1 MIITFIIKY
10 WNFKCR
16 KSAITSH
23 TDKYIYRYKQVFILK
38 YLWRGKKQRRLR
50 KKRRFQTGFGSELI
64 RMWRVYTFGG
74 CENTLLMRLFDMLVR
89 PVHGSLWEDIHP
101 DTADHSYHSSHLRKH
116 LPCLE
121 NQQQPFWQ
129 PWRLVNIK
137 MKHKKSKLLE
147 TRPTQICS
155 RNYARTYR
163 KLSIKAK
170 LLLRYS
176 RTWKDNTPP
185 SAKLGLCRRTIYS
198 KLSTSD
204 HNLFQIFLRESKFFF
219 EHQIFLTWP
228 FCRGIKR
235 KVGAGEIGI

>member
-176 RTWKDNTPP
+176 RTWKEKTPP
-185 SAKLGLCRRTIYS
+185 PPPFMCEYFNFVERRTRRAFS
-198 KLSTSD
+198 LHFRCLSLPRTLLGPQ
-204 HNLFQIFLRESKFFF
+204 N
-219 EHQIFLTWP
+219 
-228 FCRGIKR
+228 
-235 KVGAGEIGI
+235 

>member
-185 SAKLGLCRRTIYS
+185 GAKLGLCRRTIYS
-198 KLSTSD
+198 KLSTSSQFIP
-204 HNLFQIFLRESKFFF
+204 NFSSRIQIFLWAPNFSYLT
-219 EHQIFLTWP
+219 FLS
-228 FCRGIKR
+228 GY
-235 KVGAGEIGI
+235 